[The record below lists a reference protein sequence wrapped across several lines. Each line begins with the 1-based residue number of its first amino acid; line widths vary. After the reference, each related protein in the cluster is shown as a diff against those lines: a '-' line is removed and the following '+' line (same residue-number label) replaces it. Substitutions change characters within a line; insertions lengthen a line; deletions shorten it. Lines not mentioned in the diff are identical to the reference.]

1 MTKRF
6 NALGGQKSSDV
17 KFMTEIIS
25 QICDYAVDNG
35 LNPTDTVNVIA
46 NNLVMIGEISKFD
59 NWERRKKDGQSEKR
73 GYWKDIMMSEAT
85 GWDLSLTGGRDEVLE
100 TVCSVCGECCAFGGD
115 GESYLSS
122 YCPNCGARMDGEN
135 NG

>member
-6 NALGGQKSSDV
+6 EALGSPESSDV
-17 KFMTEIIS
+17 NFMTEIIA

-46 NNLVMIGEISKFD
+46 NNLVMIGEISNFD
-59 NWERRKKDGQSEKR
+59 NWERRKKDG
-73 GYWKDIMMSEAT
+73 D
-85 GWDLSLTGGRDEVLE
+85 
-100 TVCSVCGECCAFGGD
+100 
-115 GESYLSS
+115 
-122 YCPNCGARMDGEN
+122 N

>member
-6 NALGGQKSSDV
+6 NALGGQESSDV
-17 KFMTEIIS
+17 KFMTEIIA

-46 NNLVMIGEISKFD
+46 NNLVMIGEITNFD
-59 NWERRKKDGQSEKR
+59 NWERRKK
-73 GYWKDIMMSEAT
+73 
-85 GWDLSLTGGRDEVLE
+85 
-100 TVCSVCGECCAFGGD
+100 GGD
-115 GESYLSS
+115 T
-122 YCPNCGARMDGEN
+122 

>member
-6 NALGGQKSSDV
+6 NALGSSESSDV

-46 NNLVMIGEISKFD
+46 NNLVMIGEISNFD
-59 NWERRKKDGQSEKR
+59 NWNRR
-73 GYWKDIMMSEAT
+73 A
-85 GWDLSLTGGRDEVLE
+85 
-100 TVCSVCGECCAFGGD
+100 
-115 GESYLSS
+115 
-122 YCPNCGARMDGEN
+122 EN
-135 NG
+135 G